1 MTAMRTLLLQLPL
14 SLPGPQAVYAQA
26 WAESTAPGRLSVRH
40 APLALLP
47 TVGAQTPVVAIVPA
61 AALSWHRV
69 SLPPGL
75 KASSPRLQSALHG
88 LLEEHLLQEPAQL
101 HIALA
106 PQAQAGQTVWVAV
119 CDKAWLQQHLQ
130 ALQAAQLSVQR
141 LVPEFTPPESGE
153 RVHAL
158 GDTTSG
164 WLWLCSSQHGVQA
177 WPVAASAQLPG
188 PWLEAAEVLAEPGL
202 AAWAQQRWGER
213 SRLVDSAQHWSTALA
228 SGWDLAQFE
237 LAGQLRPRRWWRW
250 RERLDALWRQPRWR
264 PARWGLLALL
274 VAQLVGLNAW
284 AWMTRQHWQDQ
295 QAGWGRVLQETFTQ
309 VTVVVDAPLQMA
321 RELARLRQASGQL
334 GPNDLEAQLQ
344 ALGAALPAGVA
355 GPTRL
360 SYEDG
365 VLQWPALSLTPAQT
379 GALEQALLA
388 RGYQL
393 HSDGPQWR
401 LALRGGQP

>member
-26 WAESTAPGRLSVRH
+26 WAESTGPGRLSVRH

-75 KASSPRLQSALHG
+75 KNASPRLQSALHG

-119 CDKAWLQQHLQ
+119 CDKSWLQQHLQ

-141 LVPEFTPPESGE
+141 LVPEFTPPGSGE
-153 RVHAL
+153 LLHAL
-158 GDTTSG
+158 GDADSG
-164 WLWLCSSQHGVQA
+164 WLWLRSAQHGVQA
-177 WPVAASAQLPG
+177 WPVTASTHLPA

-202 AAWAQQRWGER
+202 AAWAQSRWGER
-213 SRLVDSAQHWSTALA
+213 SRLVDSAHHWASALA
-228 SGWDLAQFE
+228 SGWELAQFE
-237 LAGQLRPRRWWRW
+237 LAGQLRPSRWWRW

-274 VAQLVGLNAW
+274 LAQLVGLNAW
-284 AWMTRQHWQDQ
+284 AWMTRQHWQAQ
-295 QAGWGRVLQETFTQ
+295 QEGWTRMLQESFAH

-334 GPNDLEAQLQ
+334 GPADFEAQLQ

-355 GPTRL
+355 GPSRIA
-360 SYEDG
+360 YEDG
-365 VLQWPALSLTPAQT
+365 VLQWPALSLSPQQT
-379 GALEQALLA
+379 AALGQALAA

-393 HSDGPQWR
+393 HSEGRQWR
-401 LALRGGQP
+401 LSPGGQP

>member
-75 KASSPRLQSALHG
+75 KNASPRLQSALHG

-119 CDKAWLQQHLQ
+119 CDKSWLQQHLQ

-141 LVPEFTPPESGE
+141 LVPEFTPPGSGE
-153 RVHAL
+153 LLHAL
-158 GDTTSG
+158 GDADSG
-164 WLWLCSSQHGVQA
+164 WLWLRSAQHGVQA
-177 WPVAASAQLPG
+177 WPVTASTHLPA

-202 AAWAQQRWGER
+202 AAWAQSRWGER
-213 SRLVDSAQHWSTALA
+213 SRLVDSAHHWASALA
-228 SGWDLAQFE
+228 SGWELAQFE
-237 LAGQLRPRRWWRW
+237 LAGQLRPSRWWRW

-274 VAQLVGLNAW
+274 LAQLVGLNAW
-284 AWMTRQHWQDQ
+284 AWMTRQHWQAQ
-295 QAGWGRVLQETFTQ
+295 QEGWTRMLQESFAH

-334 GPNDLEAQLQ
+334 GPADFEAQLQ

-355 GPTRL
+355 GPSRIA
-360 SYEDG
+360 YEDG
-365 VLQWPALSLTPAQT
+365 VLQWPALSLSPQQT
-379 GALEQALLA
+379 AALGQALAA

-393 HSDGPQWR
+393 HSEGRQWR
-401 LALRGGQP
+401 LSPGGQP

>member
-75 KASSPRLQSALHG
+75 KNASPRLQSALHG

-141 LVPEFTPPESGE
+141 LVPEFTPPGSGE
-153 RVHAL
+153 LLHAL
-158 GDTTSG
+158 GDADSG
-164 WLWLCSSQHGVQA
+164 WLWLRSAQHGVQA
-177 WPVAASAQLPG
+177 WPVAASAQLPA

-202 AAWAQQRWGER
+202 AAWAQSRWGER
-213 SRLVDSAQHWSTALA
+213 SRLVDSAHHWASALA
-228 SGWDLAQFE
+228 SGWELAQFE
-237 LAGQLRPRRWWRW
+237 LAGQLRPSRWWRW

-274 VAQLVGLNAW
+274 LAQLVGLNAW
-284 AWMTRQHWQDQ
+284 AWMTRQHWQAQ
-295 QAGWGRVLQETFTQ
+295 QEGWTRMLQESFAH

-321 RELARLRQASGQL
+321 RELAHLRQASGQL
-334 GPNDLEAQLQ
+334 GPADFEAQLQ

-355 GPTRL
+355 GPSRIA
-360 SYEDG
+360 YEDG
-365 VLQWPALSLTPAQT
+365 VLQWPALSLSPQQT
-379 GALEQALLA
+379 AALGQALAA

-393 HSDGPQWR
+393 HSEGRQWR
-401 LALRGGQP
+401 LSPGGQP

>member
-14 SLPGPQAVYAQA
+14 SLPGPQAVYGQA
-26 WAESTAPGRLSVRH
+26 WADSSAPTRLSVRQT
-40 APLALLP
+40 PLALLP
-47 TVGAQTPVVAIVPA
+47 TVGAQTPVVVVVPA

-75 KASSPRLQSALHG
+75 KSQSPRLLSALHG

-101 HIALA
+101 HIALPPR
-106 PQAQAGQTVWVAV
+106 PQAGEPLWVAV

-141 LVPEFTPPESGE
+141 LVPEFVPPESGE
-153 RVHAL
+153 QVHAL
-158 GDTTSG
+158 GDEGSG
-164 WLWLCSSQHGVQA
+164 WLWLRSSTHGVHA
-177 WPVAASAQLPG
+177 WPVAASPQLPG
-188 PWLEAAEVLAEPGL
+188 AWLEATEVLAEPGL
-202 AAWAQQRWGER
+202 AAWAQSRWGGR
-213 SRLVDSAQHWSTALA
+213 SRLVDSAHHWREALA
-228 SGWDLAQFE
+228 SGWELAQFE
-237 LAGQLRPRRWWRW
+237 LAGQLRPPRWWRW
-250 RERLDALWRQPRWR
+250 RERLDGLWRQPRWR

-274 VAQLVGLNAW
+274 LAQLVGLQAW
-284 AWMTRQHWQDQ
+284 AWMTRQHWQHQ
-295 QAGWGRVLQETFTQ
+295 QDSWSRMLQDTFPH

-334 GPNDLEAQLQ
+334 GPADFEAQLQ

-365 VLQWPALSLTPAQT
+365 QLQWPALALTAPQT
-379 GALEQALLA
+379 SALSQALAA

-393 HSDGPQWR
+393 HSEGGQWR
-401 LALRGGQP
+401 LSHGGRP

>member
-14 SLPGPQAVYAQA
+14 SLPGPQAVYAQT

-75 KASSPRLQSALHG
+75 KNASPRLQSALHG

-141 LVPEFTPPESGE
+141 LVPEFTPPGSGE
-153 RVHAL
+153 LLHAL
-158 GDTTSG
+158 GDADSG
-164 WLWLCSSQHGVQA
+164 WLWLRSAQHGVQA
-177 WPVAASAQLPG
+177 WPVAASAQLPA

-202 AAWAQQRWGER
+202 AAWAQSRWGER
-213 SRLVDSAQHWSTALA
+213 SRLVDSAHHWASALA
-228 SGWDLAQFE
+228 SGWELAQFE
-237 LAGQLRPRRWWRW
+237 LAGQLRPSRWWRW

-274 VAQLVGLNAW
+274 LAQLVGLNAW
-284 AWMTRQHWQDQ
+284 AWMTRQHWQAQ
-295 QAGWGRVLQETFTQ
+295 QEGWTRMLQESFAH

-334 GPNDLEAQLQ
+334 GPADFEAQLQ

-355 GPTRL
+355 GPSRIA
-360 SYEDG
+360 YEDG
-365 VLQWPALSLTPAQT
+365 VLQWPALSLSPQQT
-379 GALEQALLA
+379 AALGQALAA

-393 HSDGPQWR
+393 HSEGRQWR
-401 LALRGGQP
+401 LSPGGQP

>member
-75 KASSPRLQSALHG
+75 KNASPRLQSALHG

-141 LVPEFTPPESGE
+141 LVPEFTPPGSGE
-153 RVHAL
+153 LLHAL
-158 GDTTSG
+158 GDADSG
-164 WLWLCSSQHGVQA
+164 WLWLRSAQHGVQA
-177 WPVAASAQLPG
+177 WPVAASTHLPA

-202 AAWAQQRWGER
+202 AAWAQSRWGER
-213 SRLVDSAQHWSTALA
+213 SRLVDSAHHWASALA
-228 SGWDLAQFE
+228 SGWELAQFE
-237 LAGQLRPRRWWRW
+237 LAGQLRPSRWWRW

-274 VAQLVGLNAW
+274 LAQLVGLNAW
-284 AWMTRQHWQDQ
+284 AWMTRQHWQAQ
-295 QAGWGRVLQETFTQ
+295 QEGWTRMLQESFAH

-334 GPNDLEAQLQ
+334 GPSDFEAQLQ

-355 GPTRL
+355 GPSRIA
-360 SYEDG
+360 YEDG
-365 VLQWPALSLTPAQT
+365 VLQWPALSLSPQQT
-379 GALEQALLA
+379 AALGQALAA

-393 HSDGPQWR
+393 HSEGRQWR
-401 LALRGGQP
+401 LSPGGQP

>member
-75 KASSPRLQSALHG
+75 KNASPRLQSALHG

-141 LVPEFTPPESGE
+141 LVPEFTPPGSGE
-153 RVHAL
+153 LLHAL
-158 GDTTSG
+158 GDADSG
-164 WLWLCSSQHGVQA
+164 WLWLRSAQHGVQA
-177 WPVAASAQLPG
+177 WPVAASTHLPA

-202 AAWAQQRWGER
+202 AAWAQSRWGER
-213 SRLVDSAQHWSTALA
+213 SRLVDSAHHWASALA
-228 SGWDLAQFE
+228 SGWELAQFE
-237 LAGQLRPRRWWRW
+237 LAGQLRPSRWWRW

-274 VAQLVGLNAW
+274 LAQLVGLNAW
-284 AWMTRQHWQDQ
+284 AWMTRQHWQAQ
-295 QAGWGRVLQETFTQ
+295 QEGWTRMLQESFAH

-334 GPNDLEAQLQ
+334 GPADFEAQLQ

-355 GPTRL
+355 GPSRIA
-360 SYEDG
+360 YEDG
-365 VLQWPALSLTPAQT
+365 VLQWPALSLSPQQT
-379 GALEQALLA
+379 AALGQALAA

-393 HSDGPQWR
+393 HSEGRQWR
-401 LALRGGQP
+401 LSPGGQP

>member
-26 WAESTAPGRLSVRH
+26 WAEPTAPSRLSVRH

-141 LVPEFTPPESGE
+141 LVPEFTPPDSGE
-153 RVHAL
+153 LLHAL
-158 GDTTSG
+158 GDADNG
-164 WLWLCSSQHGVQA
+164 WLWLRSAQHGVQA
-177 WPVAASAQLPG
+177 WPVAASTQLPT

-202 AAWAQQRWGER
+202 AAWAQSRWGER
-213 SRLVDSAQHWSTALA
+213 SRLVDTAHHWASAQA
-228 SGWDLAQFE
+228 SGWELAQFE
-237 LAGQLRPRRWWRW
+237 LASQLRPSRWWRW

-274 VAQLVGLNAW
+274 LAQLVGLNAW
-284 AWMTRQHWQDQ
+284 AWMTRQHWQAQ
-295 QAGWGRVLQETFTQ
+295 QEGWARMLQESFAHI
-309 VTVVVDAPLQMA
+309 TVVVDAPLQMA
-321 RELARLRQASGQL
+321 REVARLRQASGQL
-334 GPNDLEAQLQ
+334 GPADFEAQLQ

-355 GPTRL
+355 GPTRIA
-360 SYEDG
+360 YEDG
-365 VLQWPALSLTPAQT
+365 VLQWPALNLSPQQSA
-379 GALEQALLA
+379 ALGQALAA

-393 HSDGPQWR
+393 HSEGRQWR
-401 LALRGGQP
+401 LSPGGQP

>member
-14 SLPGPQAVYAQA
+14 SLPGPQAVYGQA
-26 WAESTAPGRLSVRH
+26 WVEPAAPARLSVRH

-69 SLPPGL
+69 TLPPGL
-75 KASSPRLQSALHG
+75 KRQSPRLLSALHG

-101 HIALA
+101 HIALP
-106 PQAQAGQTVWVAV
+106 PQAQAGQALWVAV
-119 CDKAWLQQHLQ
+119 CDKAWLQQQLH

-141 LVPEFTPPESGE
+141 LVPEFTPPDSGE
-153 RVHAL
+153 CLYAL
-158 GDTTSG
+158 GQANSG
-164 WLWLCSSQHGVQA
+164 WLWLCSSAHGVQA
-177 WPVAASAQLPG
+177 WPVATAQQLPS

-213 SRLVDSAQHWSTALA
+213 SRLVESAHHWTRALA
-228 SGWDLAQFE
+228 SRWDLAQFE
-237 LAGQLRPRRWWRW
+237 FAGQLRPGRWWRW
-250 RERLDALWRQPRWR
+250 RERLDALWRQPHWR

-274 VAQLVGLNAW
+274 LAQLLGLNAW
-284 AWMTRQHWQDQ
+284 AWMTRQHWQAQ
-295 QAGWGRVLQETFTQ
+295 QEGWGRVLQETFAH

-334 GPNDLEAQLQ
+334 GPSDLEAQLQ
-344 ALGAALPAGVA
+344 ALGAALPEGTA
-355 GPTRL
+355 GPARL
-360 SYEDG
+360 AYEDG
-365 VLQWPALSLTPAQT
+365 VLQWPALALSPQQT
-379 GALEQALLA
+379 SALQQALAA

-393 HSDGPQWR
+393 HSEGRQWR
-401 LALRGGQP
+401 LSHNGGQP

>member
-1 MTAMRTLLLQLPL
+1 MTAMRTLLLSLPP
-14 SLPGPQAVYAQA
+14 SLPGPQAVYGQA
-26 WAESTAPGRLSVRH
+26 WVEPTAPARLSVRH

-47 TVGAQTPVVAIVPA
+47 TVGAHTPVVAIVPA

-75 KASSPRLQSALHG
+75 KRQSPRLLSALHG
-88 LLEEHLLQEPAQL
+88 LLEDHLLQEPSQL
-101 HIALA
+101 HMALP
-106 PQAQAGQTVWVAV
+106 PQAQTAGSLWVAV

-130 ALQAAQLSVQR
+130 ALQAAQLLVQR

-153 RVHAL
+153 GVHAL